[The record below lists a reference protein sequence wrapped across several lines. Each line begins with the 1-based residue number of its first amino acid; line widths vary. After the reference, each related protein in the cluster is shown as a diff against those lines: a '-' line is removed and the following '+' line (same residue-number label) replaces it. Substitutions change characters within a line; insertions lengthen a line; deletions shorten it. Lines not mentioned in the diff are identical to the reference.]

1 MIKNINGVK
10 LDLDSKILSTTRSSV
25 SVLIMDSILVP
36 SNTLQTGDSLI
47 VSFLANLTLVGEA
60 AANYY
65 LYWNTGST
73 TTGAV
78 QLGYFQTLTN
88 TCVTFDRHLSV
99 NSSTSFYIA
108 SPTTSLESDYGD
120 SLGTVDL
127 VSGVNIGVDSYFI
140 YAVGMT
146 IPSKIVD
153 SATSTGYRFTID
165 I

>member
-10 LDLDSKILSTTRSSV
+10 LDLDSKILSTTRGANTIQ
-25 SVLIMDSILVP
+25 IMDSILVP
-36 SNTLQTGDSLI
+36 ANTLQTGDSLI
-47 VSFLANLTLVGEA
+47 VSFLANLSLIGEA
-60 AANYY
+60 VANYY

-78 QLGYFQTLTN
+78 QLGYLQTAAA
-88 TCVTFDRHLSV
+88 TCITFDRHLSV

-108 SPTTSLESDYGD
+108 SPTTSAFQDYGD
-120 SLGTVDL
+120 LLGTVDL

-140 YAVGMT
+140 YAVSMDEPT
-146 IPSKIVD
+146 KFD
-153 SATSTGYRFTID
+153 SGVSTGYKFTID

>member
-10 LDLDSKILSTTRSSV
+10 LDLDSSTLSATRNSATIR
-25 SVLIMDSILVP
+25 IMDSILVP
-36 SNTLQTGDSLI
+36 ANTLQAGDSLI
-47 VSFLANLTLVGEA
+47 ISFLANLTLLGEA
-60 AANYY
+60 VANYY

-78 QLGYFQTLTN
+78 QLGYYQADAD
-88 TCVTFDRHLSV
+88 TCITFDRHLSV

-108 SPTTSLESDYGD
+108 SPTTSIAQDYGD
-120 SLGTVDL
+120 FLGTVDL

-146 IPSKIVD
+146 IPGKLFD
-153 SATSTGYRFTID
+153 SGTSTGYKFTID

>member
-25 SVLIMDSILVP
+25 TTQIMDSILVP
-36 SNTLQTGDSLI
+36 ANTLQAGDSLI

-60 AANYY
+60 VANYY

-73 TTGAV
+73 LTGAV
-78 QLGYFQTLTN
+78 QLGYYQAAAG
-88 TCVTFDRHLSV
+88 TCITFDRHLSV

-108 SPTTSLESDYGD
+108 SPTTSIIQDYGD
-120 SLGTVDL
+120 FLGTVDL

-146 IPSKIVD
+146 IPSKLFD
-153 SATSTGYRFTID
+153 SGASTGYKFTID